1 MTFLTVKEN
10 RGYVAMS
17 NKFNNVQFFRKIE
30 PGERLDLEANI
41 DSFRHGIAKGRVEGK
56 VSGALACSLE
66 ATIIVPDI
74 FNEFQKRLP
83 KKKSPEINLEITPLV
98 DVIFLLLIFFVLSTQ
113 FIDLKTM
120 SIELPTIDKET
131 MSNLPEKRVKIEI
144 SKEGEVL
151 INNTI
156 LDNFSIKTLNKELK
170 AISPEIK
177 TAIISADSDTKYQYL
192 VTIMESLNRNGFKN
206 IQINGVSQ
214 GN

>member
-1 MTFLTVKEN
+1 M
-10 RGYVAMS
+10 
-17 NKFNNVQFFRKIE
+17 KFK
-30 PGERLDLEANI
+30 
-41 DSFRHGIAKGRVEGK
+41 
-56 VSGALACSLE
+56 
-66 ATIIVPDI
+66 
-74 FNEFQKRLP
+74 

-120 SIELPTIDKET
+120 SIDLPTIDKKT

-156 LDNFSIKTLNKELK
+156 LDNFSIKALNEELR
-170 AISPEIK
+170 AISPDIK
-177 TAIISADSDTKYQYL
+177 TATISADSDTKYQYL

-214 GN
+214 ACLLYTSPSPRDRQKSRMPSSA